1 MRGVQEGTGFAF
13 PPPSIPGVGTSGGVT
28 MILEDR
34 SGSNDLSFLT
44 ENLNKYMAACR
55 KRPEIAG
62 VAPTYLPNVPQLYVN
77 VDKAKVRQQQVS
89 LSDVYVTMQT
99 FMGGNLVNYFNRFGR
114 QWQTYVEAEGD
125 YRTNIDNI
133 GQFYVRSANGGQ
145 VPLSAVTTVRRTTGP
160 EFTMRFNE
168 YEAAQLNISGAP
180 GYSSGQVMAALEQ
193 VFKETMPP
201 GMGFDYS
208 GMSFQEQK
216 AAQGVSPVVIFGIS
230 LLFVFLILAAQY
242 ESWSLPFS
250 VLLSTPVAVMGAYL
264 ALNLRSLENDVFA
277 QIGLVMLIGLSAKN
291 AILIVEFARA
301 EYASGKSIYDAALGA
316 ARVRFRPIIMTAFAF
331 ILGCVPLWV
340 ATGAGGVSR
349 QILGTVVIGGMLAAT
364 VIAVFLI
371 PVTFSVV
378 EWVSH
383 RLGGGG
389 KITMDSTHAPEHTA
403 GEDQA

>member
-44 ENLNKYMAACR
+44 QNLNKYMAACR
-55 KRPEIAG
+55 KRPEIAA
-62 VAPTYLPNVPQLYVN
+62 VAPTYLPNVPQLYVD
-77 VDKAKVRQQQVS
+77 VDRAKVQQQQVS
-89 LSDVYVTMQT
+89 LSDVYTTMQA

-133 GQFYVRSANGGQ
+133 GQFYIRSANGGQ

-168 YEAAQLNISGAP
+168 YEGAQLNISGAP
-180 GYSSGQVMAALEQ
+180 GYSSGQVMAALEH

-201 GMGFDYS
+201 GMGYDYS

-216 AAQGVSPVVIFGIS
+216 AAQGVSPVVIFALS

-291 AILIVEFARA
+291 AILIVEFAKRRRQ
-301 EYASGKSIYDAALGA
+301 EGLSIVDAAMEA
-316 ARVRFRPIIMTAFAF
+316 ARLRLRPILMTAFAF
-331 ILGCVPLWV
+331 ILGVIPLMI
-340 ATGAGGVSR
+340 ASGAGAASR
-349 QILGTVVIGGMLAAT
+349 QSIGTTVFGGMLAAT
-364 VIAVFLI
+364 ILTLLFVPVFYAVIE
-371 PVTFSVV
+371 
-378 EWVSH
+378 EWRERGH
-383 RLGGGG
+383 
-389 KITMDSTHAPEHTA
+389 TTAAAPEHA
-403 GEDQA
+403 PAE